1 MKIRL
6 SRKSASA
13 LSLAFLSAP
22 LWAQTEPKSAPAA
35 DEEKPQEIVVTA
47 LRRSA
52 ALQKVPAAVSAI
64 TAEQLDRAGIKDMSD
79 VSTRTPSFVIG
90 QQGPASPDMSIR
102 GIGSTDRDAG
112 SDRSV
117 VVFLDEVY
125 AGRAGGIPPDLF
137 DLERVEVLR
146 GPQGTLYGKNAVGG
160 AINLISRKPTQATTA
175 SGEFTVGSDSLR
187 EIKGAFGGGLSETVA
202 GRLAFSNKSRGPL
215 YENKFLNAG
224 TDDYHLNAMRGQLRW
239 NPADEWDILLSA
251 DYSKDKVNGISTYV
265 SPKTDALLAIGFDPG
280 SGRFVSYNNVLGFM
294 DREIGGVHLRVE
306 REFNAGTLTWLT
318 GMRTI
323 DLAETRDLAG
333 VPLRPISAGI
343 RGFES
348 TQIMTEKST
357 SFSQELRFT
366 SRRRGPWS
374 YITGLYYQSEET
386 DRVEERKRQLNTA
399 ISRPVFTQGADTTSY
414 AAFGQVTWQATDAL
428 GFTVGG
434 RYTRDERDFALKVTN
449 PFGLA
454 SLSPATQLFDITANK
469 AWSAFTPKATVD
481 LALSPDVL
489 AYATIGRG
497 YKSGGF
503 QGLAA
508 TAAAARTPFNPEYAT
523 SQELGLKSRWL
534 DRRLTLNGSVFTT
547 DFTDLQ
553 FRQRILTIP
562 NDQASAIVV
571 VANAGT
577 ARIKGAEVETVWAPS
592 KWQSYTLG
600 YSYLDTLITSFNATP
615 GVTDVN
621 GLQLA
626 RSPRNTF
633 NAAVDLSTPVG
644 AYVLGGRVDY
654 RYRSSFW
661 FEPSIDR
668 ALFEPGYALID
679 ARVSLAQAD
688 KKWSVELWGRNL
700 TDRSYRTFA
709 QAIGFATAGV
719 SAATSRT
726 GDPRMVGMTMRWSL

>member
-1 MKIRL
+1 MKLRPTL
-6 SRKSASA
+6 RSASA
-13 LSLAFLSAP
+13 LSLAMLGAP
-22 LWAQTEPKSAPAA
+22 LWAQQPAKPAA
-35 DEEKPQEIVVTA
+35 EAEEGKPQEVVVTA
-47 LRRSA
+47 LRRTES
-52 ALQKVPAAVSAI
+52 LQRVPAAVSAI
-64 TAEQLDRAGIKDMSD
+64 TAEQLAKAGIQNLGD

-125 AGRAGGIPPDLF
+125 AGRAGGVPPDLF

-160 AINLISRKPTQATTA
+160 AVNLISRKPTHKTSA
-175 SGEFTVGSDSLR
+175 SGELTVGTDSLV
-187 EIKGAFGGGLSETVA
+187 EVKAAAGGSLSENLA
-202 GRLAFSNKSRGPL
+202 GRLAFSGKSRGPL
-215 YENKFLNAG
+215 YENRFQNAETDNYRLNAV
-224 TDDYHLNAMRGQLRW
+224 RGQLRW
-239 NPADEWDILLSA
+239 TPSDALEVSLSA
-251 DYSKDKVNGISTYV
+251 DHSKDKVNGISTFV
-265 SPKTDALLAIGFDPG
+265 NPKTAALLAIGFDPG
-280 SGRFVSYNNVLGFM
+280 SDSFVSHNNVLGFM
-294 DREIGGVHLRVE
+294 DREISGVHLRIE
-306 REFNAGTLTWLT
+306 REFNAGTLTSLT
-318 GMRTI
+318 GWRSL

-333 VPLRPISAGI
+333 VPLRPITAGI

-348 TQIMTEKST
+348 TQIMTEQST
-357 SFSQELRFT
+357 SVSQEFRFT
-366 SRRRGPWS
+366 SNRRGPWS
-374 YITGLYYQSEET
+374 YITGVYYQQEDT

-399 ISRPVFTQGADTTSY
+399 ISRPVFAQGAQTTSY
-414 AAFGQVTWQATDAL
+414 AVFGQTTWQASDAL
-428 GFTVGG
+428 AVTVGG

-469 AWSAFTPKATVD
+469 SWSAFTPKATVD
-481 LALSPDVL
+481 LTL
-489 AYATIGRG
+489 APNVMGYLTVGRG

-508 TAAAARTPFNPEYAT
+508 NAAAARTPFNPEYAT
-523 SQELGLKSRWL
+523 SYELGLKSRWF
-534 DRRLTLNGSVFTT
+534 DRRLTLNGSAFMT
-547 DFTDLQ
+547 DFSDLQ

-577 ARIKGAEVETVWAPS
+577 ARIKGAELEAGWAPS
-592 KWQSYTLG
+592 KWQSYTLA

-621 GLQLA
+621 GLELA
-626 RSPRNTF
+626 RSPRHTL
-633 NAAVDLSTPVG
+633 NAAVDLSMPLG

-668 ALFEPGYALID
+668 SLFEGGYGLVD
-679 ARVSLAQAD
+679 ARVSLTAPGS
-688 KKWSVELWGRNL
+688 KWSVDLWGRNL
-700 TDRSYRTFA
+700 TDQRYRTFA
-709 QAIGFATAGV
+709 QAIGFTTAGL

-726 GDPRMVGMTMRWSL
+726 GDPRTVGVTLRWNL